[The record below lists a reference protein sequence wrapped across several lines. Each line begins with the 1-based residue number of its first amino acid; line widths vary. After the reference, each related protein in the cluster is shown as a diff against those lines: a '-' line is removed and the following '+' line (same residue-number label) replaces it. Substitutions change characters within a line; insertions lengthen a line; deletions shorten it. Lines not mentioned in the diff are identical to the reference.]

1 MSLANKRLI
10 NRFENLPDDLIRM
23 IYCFDPTYHVQYRKV
38 LQEMTVCYN
47 LLNII
52 LTAHYTS
59 TSDNPIARINSLE
72 HKRSKYPPVSS
83 KLMSSS
89 MKFYPIKNL
98 FYRYFIKA
106 TTN

>member
-72 HKRSKYPPVSS
+72 HKRSIYPPIVYKS
-83 KLMSSS
+83 KPSVKL
-89 MKFYPIKNL
+89 PIKNL